1 MVGGPPPAA
10 PAEPARLSPPPSTR
24 EPAADPEG
32 TAGIRSRTLRGLA
45 WKGGSQVI
53 VQGLRI
59 LVAVVLA
66 RLLEPDEWGL
76 AAMVLVFA
84 ALILIFSDL
93 AFGAA
98 LVQRRSLSEADRS
111 TVFWLTVG
119 GGLLFTLA
127 GIALAGPAAA
137 LYGEPDVEPLLAALS
152 LSFIATALG
161 TTQKALMTR
170 EMDFKRLE
178 LRMIAATVVG
188 AAVAISLAAAGFG
201 AWAIIVQQIAVA
213 LVSTALLW
221 ASYPWR
227 PRFLFSLG
235 SVRSLGSFS
244 ANVLG
249 TQILFYL
256 SRNADN
262 FLIGRYLG
270 AAQLGAYALAYNLVL
285 VPFSRIASPIQEV
298 LFPAFSRLQ
307 DDPRKV
313 GSAWLRVNR
322 LVGAIA
328 LPALV
333 GLIVVA
339 PDFVTV
345 VLGEKWRDAIPVIQ
359 ILAWA
364 GLLQSLQRLN
374 SSVLQARDRTG
385 TLFRFSILASVA
397 NVLAFVVGLQW
408 GIVGVAAAYALS
420 NTVLQ
425 PVYTWL
431 TARSVDL
438 TLGAVARELA
448 GLAQAVVLMGAA
460 TLGARMLLVELGVS
474 PAARLAAVILVGAAV
489 FAAACAWRAPEI
501 LAELRSLRGRR
512 GRGRELAPAADGS

>member
-1 MVGGPPPAA
+1 MPTTAPEPKPAMT
-10 PAEPARLSPPPSTR
+10 L
-24 EPAADPEG
+24 
-32 TAGIRSRTLRGLA
+32 RSRTLKGLV
-45 WKGGSQVI
+45 WKAFSQIV

-59 LVAVVLA
+59 VVAVILA

-84 ALILIFSDL
+84 ALVAIFSDL

-98 LVQRRSLSEADRS
+98 LVQRRSLTEADRS
-111 TVFWLTVG
+111 TVFWLTLIGGAVFTFVG
-119 GGLLFTLA
+119 VVLSGA
-127 GIALAGPAAA
+127 VAS
-137 LYGEPDVEPLLAALS
+137 LYGEPDVQPLFAALS
-152 LSFIATALG
+152 LSFVVTALG
-161 TTQKALMTR
+161 TTQLALLTR
-170 EMDFKRLE
+170 EMDFRRLE
-178 LRMIAATVVG
+178 LRMMSATIVG
-188 AAVAISLAAAGFG
+188 AAVAIALAAAGFG
-201 AWAIIVQQIAVA
+201 AWAIIMQQIAIAV
-213 LVSTALLW
+213 VSTALLW

-227 PRFLFSLG
+227 PRLLFSFA
-235 SVRSLGSFS
+235 SVRGLGSFS

-262 FLIGRYLG
+262 FLIGRFLG
-270 AAQLGAYALAYNLVL
+270 ATPLGAYALAYNLVL

-374 SSVLQARDRTG
+374 SSVLAARDRTG

-438 TLGAVARELA
+438 TLGAVARDLA

-474 PAARLAAVILVGAAV
+474 PAARLVAVILVGAAV

-501 LAELRSLRGRR
+501 LADLRSLRGRR
-512 GRGRELAPAADGS
+512 GRGRPLAPAADGS